1 MSRTPAATLARVKV
15 TYAAWAIRQL
25 HADSGRGPLQAV
37 HRDHGQVVH
46 AGTPEQLEVRLF
58 EASERRGT
66 TR

>member
-25 HADSGRGPLQAV
+25 HADSGPLLQAV
-37 HRDHGQVVH
+37 HREHGQVVH
-46 AGTPEQLEVRLF
+46 AGTPELLEVRLF